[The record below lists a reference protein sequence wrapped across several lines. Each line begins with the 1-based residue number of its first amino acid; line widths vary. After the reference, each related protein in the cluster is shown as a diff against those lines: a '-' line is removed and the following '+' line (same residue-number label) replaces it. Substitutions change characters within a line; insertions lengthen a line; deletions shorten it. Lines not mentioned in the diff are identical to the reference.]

1 MTGCAAPSQSALYR
15 HDHDDEPD
23 IVDLI
28 RMSLALANFDVIT
41 AASGAE
47 ALKILETKS
56 ADLVLLDVMMPQMT
70 GFEVCEKIRANPK
83 FKSLPVIILTAKGQK
98 EDAEKGLSVGAD
110 DYIIKPFDPTELA
123 EQVRSM
129 LDKA

>member
-1 MTGCAAPSQSALYR
+1 MVLVV
-15 HDHDDEPD
+15 DDEPD

-28 RMSLALANFDVIT
+28 RMSLNLANFDVLT
-41 AASGAE
+41 ASNGSE
-47 ALKILETKS
+47 ALKVLESTKP
-56 ADLVLLDVMMPQMT
+56 DLVLLDVMMPQMT
-70 GFEVCEKIRANPK
+70 GFEVCERIRALPSLKN
-83 FKSLPVIILTAKGQK
+83 LPVIILTAKGQK

>member
-1 MTGCAAPSQSALYR
+1 MVANVAKKVVLVV
-15 HDHDDEPD
+15 DDEPD

-28 RMSLALANFDVIT
+28 RMSLTLANFDVLT
-41 AASGAE
+41 ASSGAE
-47 ALKILETKS
+47 ALKTLDSKK
-56 ADLVLLDVMMPQMT
+56 ADIVVLDVMMPQMT
-70 GFEVCEKIRANPK
+70 GFEVCEKIRANAK
-83 FKSLPVIILTAKGQK
+83 LKTLPVIILTAKGQK